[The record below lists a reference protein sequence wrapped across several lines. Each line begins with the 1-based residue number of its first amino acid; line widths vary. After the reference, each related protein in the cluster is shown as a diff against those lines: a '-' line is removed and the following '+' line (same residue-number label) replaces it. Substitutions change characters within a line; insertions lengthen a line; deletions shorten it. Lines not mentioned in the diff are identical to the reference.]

1 MSRKMSLIGC
11 VYLLT
16 NLRNGKRYV
25 GQDGTNDPESNRYK
39 GHLYLA
45 LETDDPRPLY
55 RAIRKAYKESGGRTV
70 GFSAEVVWRG
80 LIEKLHEKEIYYI
93 KKLHSYILDP
103 KGDGSYNLT
112 LGGEGSRG
120 CVWSEESKRR
130 LSKVHLQSYAT
141 NPSRSRKLSASLQ
154 AYYADE
160 ESREK
165 LSTAHLK
172 SYAEDPMRGERLSAS
187 LRDYYDDPA
196 RREEV
201 SLTSKLRWESPET
214 RGLHSAALSLYYAT
228 PAARKRSSE
237 IALKWFDDPTNRE
250 KNAASKRT
258 PEHCAKQ
265 SADKLKR
272 WGAMTSEERKAYWHA
287 THPNGN
293 GWGKHKGK
301 SKAARRKAAK
311 AKTETKASKPKKK

>member
-1 MSRKMSLIGC
+1 MSRKLSSVGC

-55 RAIRKAYKESGGRTV
+55 RAIRKAYKESGGCTV

-80 LIEKLHEKEIYYI
+80 PIEKLHEKEIYYI

-130 LSKVHLQSYAT
+130 LSEVHLQSYAT

-160 ESREK
+160 ENCEK
-165 LSTAHLK
+165 LSVAQLK
-172 SYAEDPMRGERLSAS
+172 SYAEDPARGKALSETLRKVYEDPTMRAQAVAVLIKRYE
-187 LRDYYDDPA
+187 DPA
-196 RREEV
+196 EREKM
-201 SLTSKLRWESPET
+201 SMAQTLRYKEQLEHVKT
-214 RGLHSAALSLYYAT
+214 SAAN
-228 PAARKRSSE
+228 
-237 IALKWFDDPTNRE
+237 LKWFDDPANRE

-272 WGAMTSEERKAYWHA
+272 WGAMTSEERKAYWHI

-301 SKAARRKAAK
+301 SKAARRKAAE